1 MLVNC
6 LAALRPPPLPPC
18 PAPLPCCL
26 LFISCHDFLVSNAR
40 CTAARTGAQMRLRKV
55 LAWLQLSQVP
65 KGPSYSDNC
74 KPKMEQKKN
83 HFLLSIRSPVWSKGF
98 CATYFADF
106 AIKEIKER
114 VVDQTGFKLVFV
126 NCRRRR
132 ASQWKRAIEE
142 YNQEVAPGEKIF
154 WAGSTEDE
162 NIRTGECGRSIRA
175 STAFKVL
182 TKRDATYHEWSEVSP
197 RKKRNTL
204 TLLNSTL
211 ADPFK
216 NPMEVSKRSPKLLF
230 PSFNEDEIYKSLE
243 KAPADP
249 KNASGASRPKAKRAR
264 EQEYSTE
271 SGSDHSTESESE
283 EERDRSPGIA
293 ELVRG
298 LRSFEQRVLPP
309 PSSALV
315 RDEQADA
322 ELRSG
327 GEERADAERGGED
340 REDRQDAELRP
351 EAEDRPEDEDRQD
364 RELHPEDEDHQ
375 DRELH
380 PEDEDR
386 EDAELR
392 SEDEDRE
399 LRADDDGFHAHI
411 HEAELPPAIAAGD
424 LVSLLNLGNMITPLI
439 QSNTTLQNALIA
451 SNEKLLACK
460 DEVIAVKDLLL
471 AAKDNVVAAR
481 DELLAAKNELIKAQS
496 VRLQG

>member
-1 MLVNC
+1 MNPK
-6 LAALRPPPLPPC
+6 RSPSPQPS
-18 PAPLPCCL
+18 PAKKKQ
-26 LFISCHDFLVSNAR
+26 
-40 CTAARTGAQMRLRKV
+40 TAEKT
-55 LAWLQLSQVP
+55 
-65 KGPSYSDNC
+65 
-74 KPKMEQKKN
+74 KN
-83 HFLLSIRSPVWSKGF
+83 HFLLSVRSPRWSKVF
-98 CATYFADF
+98 CATYFSEF
-106 AIKEIKER
+106 NIKEVKER
-114 VVDQTGFKLVFV
+114 VVDKAGFKLVFI
-126 NCRRRR
+126 NCRRVR
-132 ASQWKRAIEE
+132 ASQWKKAVEE
-142 YNQEVAPGEKIF
+142 YNTQVAHEEKIF
-154 WAGSTEDE
+154 WAGTSDEE
-162 NIRTGECGRSIRA
+162 NIRTGDDGRLLRN

-182 TKRDATYHEWSEVSP
+182 MKRDDSFFSWPDMPPP

-204 TLLNSTL
+204 NLLDSTL
-211 ADPFK
+211 AAPFK
-216 NPMEVSKRSPKLLF
+216 NPVDGAKRSPKLLF
-230 PSFNEDEIYKSLE
+230 PSFNEAEIYQSLDV
-243 KAPADP
+243 APGSPPD
-249 KNASGASRPKAKRAR
+249 KTGSRGGRGRAKRAR

-364 RELHPEDEDHQ
+364 RELHPEDEDRQDRELHPEDEDHQ
-375 DRELH
+375 DRELQ

>member
-1 MLVNC
+1 
-6 LAALRPPPLPPC
+6 
-18 PAPLPCCL
+18 
-26 LFISCHDFLVSNAR
+26 
-40 CTAARTGAQMRLRKV
+40 MRLRKV

-132 ASQWKRAIEE
+132 ASQWERAIEE

-162 NIRTGECGRSIRA
+162 NIRTGECGRSLRA

-327 GEERADAERGGED
+327 GEERADAELRSGGED

-351 EAEDRPEDEDRQD
+351 EAEDRPEDENRQDRELRPEDEDRQDAELRPEDEDRQD